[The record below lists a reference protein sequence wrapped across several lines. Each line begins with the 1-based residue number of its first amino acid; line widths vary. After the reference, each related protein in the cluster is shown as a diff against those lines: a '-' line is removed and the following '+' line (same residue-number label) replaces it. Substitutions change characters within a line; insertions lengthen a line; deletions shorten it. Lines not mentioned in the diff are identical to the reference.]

1 MPVALLRSQDALQ
14 FFEPQEESTD
24 RLHYRCIL
32 SRPMDR
38 VHRFGVFSF
47 DSEQLELRR
56 DGRSVRLQRQPAQLL
71 AVLVDRAG
79 QVVTRDEL
87 REAIWGNE
95 TFVDFDRGLNF
106 CIAQIRAALSDD
118 ASAPRYV
125 RTIPKKGYEFI
136 CPVEAVASGT
146 AAGAGTLSRPSP
158 KAVGRRAA
166 ILAGIALAGFAIVT
180 AAAWLV
186 YSRGASQAN
195 RVIVAVVR
203 FDNETGDPSLTRFSD
218 YLTDNLVEQLT
229 VSGTGFYE
237 VVGNAAILR
246 GPRQGR
252 DLRAIAESLGADYI
266 VIGQVQGDS
275 SGVRVLGHLIHL
287 PEQTHVTVSR
297 FDNVSDQSLAKTGEI
312 AGQMSDNFARRLKLK
327 QSGQRASS

>member
-1 MPVALLRSQDALQ
+1 
-14 FFEPQEESTD
+14 
-24 RLHYRCIL
+24 
-32 SRPMDR
+32 MDR

-71 AVLVDRAG
+71 AMLIDRAG
-79 QVVTRDEL
+79 HVVTRDEL
-87 REAIWGNE
+87 RDAIWGTD

-118 ASAPRYV
+118 ASTPRYV

-136 CPVEAVASGT
+136 CPIEAVAS
-146 AAGAGTLSRPSP
+146 ADDARQRTLSGPST
-158 KAVGRRAA
+158 KASGRRAA
-166 ILAGIALAGFAIVT
+166 IVAGFALAGFAILT

-186 YSRGASQAN
+186 YSRGASQGHKL
-195 RVIVAVVR
+195 IVAVVR

-229 VSGTGFYE
+229 VSGMGVYE

-252 DLRAIAESLGADYI
+252 DLRAIAESLGAAYV

-275 SGVRVLGHLIHL
+275 TGVRVLGHLIHL

-297 FDNVSDQSLAKTGEI
+297 FDNVSEQSLAKTGEI
-312 AGQMSDNFARRLKLK
+312 ASQMSEKFSRQLKLK
-327 QSGQRASS
+327 QTGQQASYFTSPAAATH